1 MTAYARRVSPRAAVS
16 FRKYLL
22 VGAVVGFVVGVLLT
36 YSEVGVEQIAERGYS
51 TTTVLGY
58 LGVGLGALG
67 ALLAGIIAIIVDG
80 RRSG

>member
-16 FRKYLL
+16 FRTYLL
-22 VGAVVGFVVGVLLT
+22 VGAVVGFVVGALLT
-36 YSEVGVEQIAERGYS
+36 YSGVGAGEIAARGYS

-67 ALLAGIIAIIVDG
+67 ALLAGIVAIIVDG
-80 RRSG
+80 RRRG